1 MDFEYSKYFVEN
13 LQNEIAKK
21 NTEIENW
28 KDTAAQFLKNQEYY
42 CSLLDKIAENFGVES
57 YTSDDG
63 SIQDSPLRIKMP
75 ELVKNML
82 AEKNT
87 EIERLNKELELTQRL
102 YNRLSN
108 EYIELQE
115 RLIGEDGLP

>member
-1 MDFEYSKYFVEN
+1 MIITKDSEYFVEN

-28 KDTAAQFLKNQEYY
+28 KDTAAQFLQNQEYY

-82 AEKNT
+82 AEKDK
-87 EIERLNKELELTQRL
+87 EIERLNKELWEA
-102 YNRLSN
+102 
-108 EYIELQE
+108 
-115 RLIGEDGLP
+115 